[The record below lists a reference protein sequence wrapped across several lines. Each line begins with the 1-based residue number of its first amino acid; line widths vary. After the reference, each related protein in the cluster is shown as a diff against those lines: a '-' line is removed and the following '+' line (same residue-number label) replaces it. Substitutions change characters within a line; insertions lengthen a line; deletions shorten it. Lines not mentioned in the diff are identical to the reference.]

1 MSARFLLPARFH
13 KSITPKRISTLALIC
28 FCLPLFGC
36 GAINRIIGRKTPTPG
51 VVVTSLPP
59 ITPTQENSPGAT
71 GVVPTPNVITSPTA
85 PTVPVPVT
93 GGAERL
99 IGTYVP
105 PLDASKY
112 CQEMSSYG
120 ARFTWTAIPWDGIE
134 PIKGIFVW
142 KRADDV
148 IMALHKCG
156 FDIGI
161 HVLSRNAWA
170 TLPVP
175 DIPSKAIASMPPKD
189 MNDYYNF
196 VFQLASHYK
205 GIISRYS
212 IENEAHASS
221 NWPSS
226 PESYFQMLATAYG
239 AIHAADPNAIVEDSA
254 LSSSALGVLYANDLL
269 KAGKKQEAIDFL
281 HRYFATFSPPAGHG
295 EPITVNSEQDMNNL
309 FGQPEVQRL
318 FVWAPMLFDNNKYYD
333 VEQLHYFGPWSD
345 LPTIMD
351 WVHSQL
357 KARGTDK
364 PLELWE
370 MGYAWTNVSTFDP
383 QAQARDV
390 PKYMAVAI
398 GEGGLRALSWLFTD
412 IAFQA
417 EGHPGL
423 IGPNGPR
430 PAATSFKVVA
440 NELNGTTHSERF
452 NLGSGVWGYRYDK
465 SDGSSVY
472 ALWSDQPTKLKLPVQ
487 ASSVTVTDITGK
499 VMTANPGALDV
510 SDSPVFVEAK

>member
-1 MSARFLLPARFH
+1 MSIRFLLPARVRT
-13 KSITPKRISTLALIC
+13 SLASKRIGAFALVC
-28 FCLPLFGC
+28 LCLPLIGC
-36 GAINRIIGRKTPTPG
+36 GAINRITGRRTLTPEA
-51 VVVTSLPP
+51 VITSLPP
-59 ITPTQENSPGAT
+59 NTPLPANSPAATSVAPTPTAIASTA
-71 GVVPTPNVITSPTA
+71 A
-85 PTVPVPVT
+85 PTVPVPVS
-93 GGAERL
+93 GGPARL

-105 PLDASKY
+105 PLDAPKY
-112 CQEMSSYG
+112 CQEMASYD

-134 PIKGIFVW
+134 PAKGVFVW
-142 KRADDV
+142 KRADQI
-148 IMALHKCG
+148 IMALHNCG

-161 HVLSRNAWA
+161 HILSRNAWA
-170 TLPVP
+170 TQPVP
-175 DIPSKAIASMPPKD
+175 NIPSKAIASMPPKD
-189 MNDYYNF
+189 MNEYYNF

-226 PESYFQMLATAYG
+226 PESYFQMLAVAYR

-254 LSSSALGVLYANDLL
+254 ISSSGLGVLYANDLL

-281 HRYFATFSPPAGHG
+281 HNYFATFSPPAGHG

-309 FGQPEVQRL
+309 LNQPEVQRL
-318 FVWAPMLFDNNKYYD
+318 LAWAPMLFDDNKYYD

-345 LPTIMD
+345 LPAIMG

-370 MGYAWTNVSTFDP
+370 MGYAWTNVNTFDP
-383 QAQARDV
+383 KAQARDV

-430 PAATSFKVVA
+430 PAAESFKVVA
-440 NELNGTTHSERF
+440 NALNSTTNSERLS
-452 NLGSGVWGYRYDK
+452 LGAGVWGYRYDK
-465 SDGSSVY
+465 SSGSVY
-472 ALWSDQPTKLKLPVQ
+472 ALWSDQPTKIKLPIP

-499 VMTANPGALDV
+499 VTTANPDSLDV
-510 SDSPVFVEAK
+510 SDSPIFVTAK